1 MKKLMF
7 ALLALGLFAG
17 SCQMTEVRNDVIG
30 TENTFAAE
38 IENFGGQTKTSMT
51 PELDVVWSEG
61 DQLTIFRGNYLGD
74 RYQIA
79 GQYAGKPY
87 GEFQLIAE
95 EADDDSF
102 SSGTELPANVA
113 IYPYKEGLALSKNV
127 DGGDVSYTI
136 EGVEFPSEQ
145 VYSENSFGEES
156 FIMTAVTESLSDH
169 KLKFKN
175 VGGALKLQLKGTGTI
190 KTVSIQGNNGESL
203 SGTADVT
210 VSTASTP
217 VYEFTSAAKEVTLDC
232 GTNGV
237 SLKSSEA
244 TNFIISLPAVNFTKG
259 FTVTITDINGKTEE
273 LKTTAANNIARSAI
287 HKMPEKTVF
296 FEDEDSGV
304 PQMYYGFI
312 PSDILTKYDWKIS
325 QGISVFTED
334 WIQESIDKGTMIKT
348 DLEKLGEVKFDV
360 IPEDSFVFFAL
371 PSSCGLE
378 VTQTKVLNQGG
389 KFSINGSIQGNGEDK
404 MKIGGKSYDCYGT
417 YESYAQNNYIC
428 HIDIPKEPQL
438 FYGYISPEMM
448 AKYNLSSSASYDQIT
463 ADCINACL
471 DKGTLIRNDVDTMS
485 ETSFGD
491 VPANSLLVVGV
502 AEKSI
507 YAAFKWTSSAEKNE
521 FDGLSSTNGDCT
533 TSWYGENYLLYGEYT
548 SAALSKDN
556 SAIRFQIG
564 YRPNT
569 EGELPMYIGYIP
581 YETLEANNMA
591 TADCYSK
598 ITQEILELG
607 VSKGEIF
614 KTDAKTI
621 EYDGKGFGNV
631 PAESLLIIAL
641 PQSSGLKATKWNVIG
656 KDCPFSV
663 EPLSNGENTISIDG
677 NTYRL
682 YGEFTLYSLI
692 KDSKEIYY
700 KIKKDP
706 SQPQTLPMYI
716 GYIPY
721 ETLTANGLYNTS
733 GYGNL
738 TEDVINLGVTKGEI
752 IKSDARS
759 ITADNTGFGDVPQNA
774 FTVII
779 LPQSSGLTAYAWNI
793 IEDCVP
799 FSVNPYSNGENTMTI
814 AGETY
819 LVFGERAKYAVVAG
833 DNDLFYKIK

>member
-1 MKKLMF
+1 MKKSIFSVLMT
-7 ALLALGLFAG
+7 AIMMIG
-17 SCQMTEVRNDVIG
+17 CQVNEVNSEMVSSDNAFTTEM
-30 TENTFAAE
+30 ETF
-38 IENFGGQTKTSMT
+38 GDQTKTSMT
-51 PELDVVWSEG
+51 SDLEVVWSKG
-61 DQLTIFRGNYLGD
+61 DQLTIFRGSYLGN
-74 RYQIA
+74 RYQIDD
-79 GQYAGKPY
+79 QFVGKPY
-87 GEFQLIAE
+87 GDFKLVGEGSSGN
-95 EADDDSF
+95 DF

-113 IYPYKEGLALSKNV
+113 IYPYKEGLTLSKNV
-127 DGGDVSYTI
+127 DGGNVSCTI

-145 VYSENSFGEES
+145 EYSENSFGEES
-156 FIMTAVTESLSDH
+156 FIMAAVTESLSDH

-217 VYEFTSAAKEVTLDC
+217 VYEFTSASKVVTLDC

-237 SLKSSEA
+237 SLKSSVA

-287 HKMPEKTVF
+287 HKMPEKTVV

-304 PQMYYGFI
+304 PQMYYGYI
-312 PSDILTKYDWKIS
+312 PYDILIKYDWKIS
-325 QGISVFTED
+325 QGTSVFTED

-360 IPEDSFVFFAL
+360 IPDKSFVFFAL

-378 VTQTKVLNQGG
+378 VTQTKVLNEGG
-389 KFSINGSIQGNGEDK
+389 KFSLDGSIQGNGEDK

-417 YESYAQNNYIC
+417 YERYAQNNYIC

-448 AKYNLSSSASYDQIT
+448 AKYNLSSTSSYDQIT
-463 ADCINACL
+463 AECINACL

-556 SAIRFQIG
+556 SAIRFQID

-569 EGELPMYIGYIP
+569 EGKLPMYIGYIP

-607 VSKGEIF
+607 VSKGEIL

-621 EYDGKGFGNV
+621 EYDGEGFGNV
-631 PAESLLIIAL
+631 PAKSLLIIAL
-641 PQSSGLKATKWNVIG
+641 PQSSGLKATSWSIFGEN
-656 KDCPFSV
+656 PFSV
-663 EPLSNGENTISIDG
+663 KPLSNGENTISIDG

-692 KDSKEIYY
+692 KDSEEIYY

-706 SQPQTLPMYI
+706 SQPQTLPMYY

-721 ETLTANGLYNTS
+721 DSSIPDSTWASEGFKLITEQRVIDGVSNGNVATLDAGPMGKTSFGNTP
-733 GYGNL
+733 
-738 TEDVINLGVTKGEI
+738 V
-752 IKSDARS
+752 KSFVFIA
-759 ITADNTGFGDVPQNA
+759 VPS
-774 FTVII
+774 
-779 LPQSSGLTAYAWNI
+779 SSGLVATQDSGIGSKIEFNTNPSANGDVNLTINNI
-793 IEDCVP
+793 Q
-799 FSVNPYSNGENTMTI
+799 Y
-814 AGETY
+814 
-819 LVFGERAKYAVVAG
+819 
-833 DNDLFYKIK
+833 DLYGQIDPIGYTNNKFFYID

>member
-1 MKKLMF
+1 MKKSIFSVLMT
-7 ALLALGLFAG
+7 AIMMIG
-17 SCQMTEVRNDVIG
+17 CQVNEVNSEMVSLDNAFTTEM
-30 TENTFAAE
+30 ETF
-38 IENFGGQTKTSMT
+38 GDQTKTSMT
-51 PELDVVWSEG
+51 SDLEVVWSKG
-61 DQLTIFRGNYLGD
+61 DQLTIFRGSYLGN
-74 RYQIA
+74 RYQIDD
-79 GQYAGKPY
+79 QFVGKPY
-87 GEFQLIAE
+87 GDFKLVGEGSSGN
-95 EADDDSF
+95 DF

-113 IYPYKEGLALSKNV
+113 IYPYKEGLTLSKNF
-127 DGGDVSYTI
+127 DGGNVSYTI

-145 VYSENSFGEES
+145 EYSENSFGEES

-217 VYEFTSAAKEVTLDC
+217 VYEFTSASKEVTLDC

-237 SLKSSEA
+237 SLKSSVA

-287 HKMPEKTVF
+287 HKMPEKTVV
-296 FEDEDSGV
+296 FENEDSGV
-304 PQMYYGFI
+304 PQMYYGYI
-312 PSDILTKYDWKIS
+312 PDDILTNYDWKIS

-378 VTQTKVLNQGG
+378 VTQTLVLNEGG
-389 KFSINGSIQGNGEDK
+389 KFSLNGSNQGNGEHK
-404 MKIGGKSYDCYGT
+404 IKIGGKSYDCYGT
-417 YESYAQNNYIC
+417 YEPYARSNYIC
-428 HIDIPKEPQL
+428 HIDLPKEPQL

-448 AKYNLSSSASYDQIT
+448 TKYNLSSTSSYDQIT
-463 ADCINACL
+463 AECINACL

-569 EGELPMYIGYIP
+569 EDKLPMYIGYIP
-581 YETLEANNMA
+581 RNGMTS
-591 TADCYSK
+591 YSE
-598 ITQEILELG
+598 ITEDMIFSGITNEEI
-607 VSKGEIF
+607 I

-621 EYDGKGFGNV
+621 EYDGEGFGNV
-631 PAESLLIIAL
+631 PAKSFLVIAL
-641 PQSSGLKATKWNVIG
+641 PQSSGLKATKWNVIE

-663 EPLSNGENTISIDG
+663 NPLSNGDVSITIDG
-677 NTYRL
+677 NTYQL
-682 YGEFTLYSLI
+682 YGEYTKYALI
-692 KDSKEIYY
+692 KDSQEIYY

-706 SQPQTLPMYI
+706 SQPQTLPMYY

-721 ETLTANGLYNTS
+721 DSSIPDSTWASEGFKLITEQMVIDGVSNGNVATLDAGPMGKTSFGNTP
-733 GYGNL
+733 
-738 TEDVINLGVTKGEI
+738 V
-752 IKSDARS
+752 KSFVFIA
-759 ITADNTGFGDVPQNA
+759 VPS
-774 FTVII
+774 
-779 LPQSSGLTAYAWNI
+779 SSGLVATQDSGIGSKIEFNTNPNANGDVNLTINNI
-793 IEDCVP
+793 Q
-799 FSVNPYSNGENTMTI
+799 Y
-814 AGETY
+814 
-819 LVFGERAKYAVVAG
+819 
-833 DNDLFYKIK
+833 DLYGQIDPIGYTNNKFFYID

>member
-79 GQYAGKPY
+79 DQYAGKPY

-95 EADDDSF
+95 EAEDDSF

-113 IYPYKEGLALSKNV
+113 IYPYKEGLTLSKNV
-127 DGGDVSYTI
+127 DGGNVSYTI

-217 VYEFTSAAKEVTLDC
+217 VYEFTSASKEVTLDC

-237 SLKSSEA
+237 SLKSSVA

-287 HKMPEKTVF
+287 HKMPEKTVV
-296 FEDEDSGV
+296 FENEDSGV
-304 PQMYYGFI
+304 PQMYYGYI
-312 PSDILTKYDWKIS
+312 PDDILTKYDWKIS
-325 QGISVFTED
+325 QGISVSTED

-360 IPEDSFVFFAL
+360 IPDKSFVFFAL

-378 VTQTKVLNQGG
+378 VTQTLVLNEGG
-389 KFSINGSIQGNGEDK
+389 KFSLKGSNQGNGEHK
-404 MKIGGKSYDCYGT
+404 IKIGGRSYDCYGT
-417 YESYAQNNYIC
+417 YEPYARSNYIC
-428 HIDIPKEPQL
+428 HIDLPKEPQL

-448 AKYNLSSSASYDQIT
+448 TKYNLSSTSSYDQIT
-463 ADCINACL
+463 AECINACL

-556 SAIRFQIG
+556 STIRFQID

-569 EGELPMYIGYIP
+569 EGKLPMYIGYIP
-581 YETLEANNMA
+581 RNGMTS
-591 TADCYSK
+591 YSE
-598 ITQEILELG
+598 ITEDMVFSGITNEEI
-607 VSKGEIF
+607 I

-621 EYDGKGFGNV
+621 EYDGEGFGNV
-631 PAESLLIIAL
+631 PAKSFLIIAL
-641 PQSSGLKATKWNVIG
+641 PQSSGLKAICWNILG
-656 KDCPFSV
+656 EYPFTV
-663 EPLSNGENTISIDG
+663 EPLSNGETTIVIDG

-682 YGEFTLYSLI
+682 YGEYTKYELV

-706 SQPQTLPMYI
+706 SQPQTLPMYY

-721 ETLTANGLYNTS
+721 DSSIPASTWGSEGFKLITEQMIIEGVSNGNVVKLDAGTMGKTS
-733 GYGNL
+733 
-738 TEDVINLGVTKGEI
+738 
-752 IKSDARS
+752 
-759 ITADNTGFGDVPQNA
+759 FGTTPKQSFVFIAVPS
-774 FTVII
+774 
-779 LPQSSGLTAYAWNI
+779 SSGLVATQDDGLGGKSEFNTYPNANGDVNLTINNI
-793 IEDCVP
+793 
-799 FSVNPYSNGENTMTI
+799 PYVLYGQRDTVGYT
-814 AGETY
+814 
-819 LVFGERAKYAVVAG
+819 
-833 DNDLFYKIK
+833 DNKFFYID

>member
-79 GQYAGKPY
+79 DQYAGKPY

-95 EADDDSF
+95 EAEDDSF

-113 IYPYKEGLALSKNV
+113 IYPYKEGLTLSKNV
-127 DGGDVSYTI
+127 DGGNVSYTI

-145 VYSENSFGEES
+145 EYSENSFGEES

-175 VGGALKLQLKGTGTI
+175 IGGALKLQLKGTGTI
-190 KTVSIQGNNGESL
+190 KTVSIQGNNSESL

-217 VYEFTSAAKEVTLDC
+217 VYEFTSASKEVTLDC

-237 SLKSSEA
+237 SLKSSVA

-287 HKMPEKTVF
+287 HKMPEKTVV
-296 FEDEDSGV
+296 FENEDSGV
-304 PQMYYGFI
+304 PQMYYGYI
-312 PSDILTKYDWKIS
+312 PDDILTKYDWKIS
-325 QGISVFTED
+325 QGISVSTED
-334 WIQESIDKGTMIKT
+334 WIQECIDKGTMIKT

-378 VTQTKVLNQGG
+378 VTQTLVLNEGG
-389 KFSINGSIQGNGEDK
+389 KFNYSGGNGES
-404 MKIGGKSYDCYGT
+404 KIIIDGKSYDCYGT
-417 YESYAQNNYIC
+417 YEPYARSNYIC
-428 HIDIPKEPQL
+428 HIDLPKEPQL

-448 AKYNLSSSASYDQIT
+448 AKYNLSSTSSYDQIT
-463 ADCINACL
+463 AECINACL

-556 SAIRFQIG
+556 SAIRFQID

-569 EGELPMYIGYIP
+569 EGKLPMYIGYIP

-607 VSKGEIF
+607 VSKGEIL

-621 EYDGKGFGNV
+621 EYDGEGFGNV

-641 PQSSGLKATKWNVIG
+641 PQSSGLKATKWNVIE

-738 TEDVINLGVTKGEI
+738 TEDIINLGVTNGEI
-752 IKSDARS
+752 TKSDAKTV
-759 ITADNTGFGDVPQNA
+759 TADYTSFGNVPQNA
-774 FTVII
+774 FSIII
-779 LPQSSGLTAYAWNI
+779 LPQSCGLTATKWNI

-799 FSVNPYSNGENTMTI
+799 FNVNPYSNGENTITI

-819 LVFGERAKYAVVAG
+819 LVFGQRAKYAWVVG
-833 DNDLFYKIK
+833 NNEVYYKIK

>member
-1 MKKLMF
+1 MF

-79 GQYAGKPY
+79 DQYAGKPY

-95 EADDDSF
+95 EAEDDSF

-113 IYPYKEGLALSKNV
+113 IYPYKEGLTLSKNV
-127 DGGDVSYTI
+127 DGGNVSYTI

-145 VYSENSFGEES
+145 EYSENSFGEES

-217 VYEFTSAAKEVTLDC
+217 VYEFTSASKEVTLDC

-237 SLKSSEA
+237 SLKSSVA

-287 HKMPEKTVF
+287 HKMPEKTVV

-304 PQMYYGFI
+304 PQMYYGYI
-312 PSDILTKYDWKIS
+312 LYDILTKYDWKIS

-378 VTQTKVLNQGG
+378 VTQTLVLTEGG
-389 KFSINGSIQGNGEDK
+389 KFNFSGGNGES
-404 MKIGGKSYDCYGT
+404 KIIIDGKSYDCYGT
-417 YESYAQNNYIC
+417 YEPYARSNYIC
-428 HIDIPKEPQL
+428 HIDLPKEPQL

-448 AKYNLSSSASYDQIT
+448 AKYNLSSTSSYDQIT
-463 ADCINACL
+463 AECINACL

-521 FDGLSSTNGDCT
+521 FDGLLSTNGDCT

-569 EGELPMYIGYIP
+569 EGKLPMYIGYIP

-641 PQSSGLKATKWNVIG
+641 PQSSGLKATSWSIFGEN
-656 KDCPFSV
+656 PFTV
-663 EPLSNGENTISIDG
+663 EPISNGENTTVLDG

-682 YGEFTLYSLI
+682 YGEFTPYALI

-700 KIKKDP
+700 KIKKDL

-716 GYIPY
+716 GYVLRGSY
-721 ETLTANGLYNTS
+721 SSFSDLTVEDITS
-733 GYGNL
+733 SEGMTKMDAQAVQCARY
-738 TEDVINLGVTKGEI
+738 TECPEKSFMVI
-752 IKSDARS
+752 A
-759 ITADNTGFGDVPQNA
+759 
-774 FTVII
+774 
-779 LPQSSGLTAYAWNI
+779 LPQSSGLTA
-793 IEDCVP
+793 
-799 FSVNPYSNGENTMTI
+799 VNYVESLNKEYDFTANPVSNGENKLTI
-814 AGETY
+814 DGETY
-819 LVFGERAKYAVVAG
+819 LLYGEYVKYGTDGVIL
-833 DNDLFYKIK
+833 NYRIK